1 MDFVHE
7 KAGEVPVAG
16 EFDVIVAGS
25 GPAGV
30 SAALRAARAGV
41 MVWDALDVGASPED
55 IGQRG
60 SRTRVVRT
68 ARPAKKAGCRMLDGF
83 TALMEALEAEE
94 KR

>member
-1 MDFVHE
+1 MTE
-7 KAGEVPVAG
+7 KK
-16 EFDVIVAGS
+16 
-25 GPAGV
+25 
-30 SAALRAARAGV
+30 AAFGNNFTPEQRAAALKRAAELRAARAEV
-41 MVWDALDVGASPED
+41 TVWDAVDVGASPED

-83 TALMEALEAEE
+83 AALREALKAEE